1 MKQAVNT
8 QSATFLSLGLSLSL
22 YFILVFLKIL
32 FHAEPIKEVRRSFK
46 DQSSE
51 VLLPG
56 ALQCL

>member
-1 MKQAVNT
+1 MNQAVNS
-8 QSATFLSLGLSLSL
+8 QSPIFLSLSL
-22 YFILVFLKIL
+22 RLSLSFILVFLKIL

-56 ALQCL
+56 GL